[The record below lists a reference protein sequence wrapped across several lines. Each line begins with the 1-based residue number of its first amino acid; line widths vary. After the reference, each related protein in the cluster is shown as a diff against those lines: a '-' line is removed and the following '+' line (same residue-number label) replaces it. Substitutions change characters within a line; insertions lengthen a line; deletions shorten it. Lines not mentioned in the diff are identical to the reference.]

1 MLERGDVEQVNTLP
15 APMNAAIKTGTV
27 HQRPV
32 QAIQQGRKD
41 MILFVSHEPSELKEQ
56 PDQKAKPSATNN
68 SRLRGQVRPALLFLL
83 ASQQPIH
90 FSRASY

>member
-1 MLERGDVEQVNTLP
+1 
-15 APMNAAIKTGTV
+15 
-27 HQRPV
+27 
-32 QAIQQGRKD
+32 